1 MKVAVCVSGRCES
14 RNPNTDTKRNIQRLK
29 ETFPQCEFYFGTW
42 EHNRSDLQKIASA
55 ENCFYFEEPTVN
67 CHPYDLPASAWA
79 SNRYEEVRSFMLS
92 GGEDRWSWA
101 KHHTKQHLIHALLCK
116 KIEKLN
122 YDVVI
127 RTRFDVWIYGG
138 VDFDQFISDTYINQ
152 RINAFATQD
161 HTNFDKLQT
170 FNTSIGAKHEQW
182 IVDQMIIYPRKFLN
196 PENVIT
202 LFQSDQLN
210 PGEMGWYQVLNGVS
224 NVEHRSFNGWV
235 NHDRNVLTKFFYSS
249 SGEMV
254 RLRPAA
260 IFSMVRDEVLRLRR
274 TLMKRFRLFRKI

>member
-1 MKVAVCVSGRCES
+1 
-14 RNPNTDTKRNIQRLK
+14 
-29 ETFPQCEFYFGTW
+29 
-42 EHNRSDLQKIASA
+42 
-55 ENCFYFEEPTVN
+55 
-67 CHPYDLPASAWA
+67 
-79 SNRYEEVRSFMLS
+79 MLS
-92 GGEDRWSWA
+92 QR
-101 KHHTKQHLIHALLCK
+101 
-116 KIEKLN
+116 KI
-122 YDVVI
+122 I
-127 RTRFDVWIYGG
+127 
-138 VDFDQFISDTYINQ
+138 Q
-152 RINAFATQD
+152 
-161 HTNFDKLQT
+161 
-170 FNTSIGAKHEQW
+170 TSINFRHLTLVSAQNMSNGLSIK
-182 IVDQMIIYPRKFLN
+182 MIIYPRKFLN